1 AENGSTIISW
11 TADGEQERL
20 TAPDGD
26 PFIDVAVADGSST
39 AGEAAVLGLTK
50 SGKVLAAGKGRFG
63 EEKLPDNLGSKTIT
77 YLSTNEGTVSA
88 VDSNGNPVFWGRD
101 TRGFRSLPDDLSGVT
116 EVEANSDFGIAL
128 FTDGSVNVWG
138 LTNPG
143 APPDYNDVEDVPDEI
158 SDIAHISLGSQHAVA
173 VGEDGTP
180 YAWGRQIQPG
190 ATLPDSLDGLK
201 VNLALAENNNS
212 HFIDVEGGYH
222 TTAQGGRFRPK
233 VPVEDGDVL
242 VDIAVAR
249 GNGAIG
255 VTDKGEMRYSAVGNP
270 PIPLPDSVANA
281 YVTGAAASSNA
292 FAAIVGEAPEPEFE
306 NTKAPYIADEA
317 APDEPVA
324 STEPGS
330 TLVGHGGEYSLD
342 PDSVDTQWVVDGDV
356 VPGSEGE
363 SAFDVDSD
371 DVGSQIVFREVAER
385 GGEELTTDSES
396 VTV

>member
-1 AENGSTIISW
+1 MHYHTRLVPCQLNERNTTIMVRSRLQRVLLVMATTMVTASGLLVSQTATAPARAAENGSTIISW

-77 YLSTNEGTVSA
+77 YLSTNEGSVSA

-138 LTNPG
+138 LTNPSL
-143 APPDYNDVEDVPDEI
+143 PPDYNDVEDVPDEV
-158 SDIAHISLGSQHAVA
+158 SDIAHVSLGGQFAVA
-173 VGEDGTP
+173 VGNDGTP

-201 VNLALAENNNS
+201 VNLAFADDLNS
-212 HFIDVEGGYH
+212 HFIDVDGGYH
-222 TTAQGGRFRPK
+222 YTGSPA
-233 VPVEDGDVL
+233 VPVDDGDKL
-242 VDIAVAR
+242 IDLSVAR
-249 GNGAIG
+249 FGGAIG
-255 VTDKGEMRYSAVGNP
+255 ATDTGQVRY
-270 PIPLPDSVANA
+270 
-281 YVTGAAASSNA
+281 
-292 FAAIVGEAPEPEFE
+292 
-306 NTKAPYIADEA
+306 
-317 APDEPVA
+317 
-324 STEPGS
+324 
-330 TLVGHGGEYSLD
+330 
-342 PDSVDTQWVVDGDV
+342 
-356 VPGSEGE
+356 
-363 SAFDVDSD
+363 
-371 DVGSQIVFREVAER
+371 
-385 GGEELTTDSES
+385 
-396 VTV
+396 